1 MVARLK
7 MTMIRHRARLAR
19 MIRSSGAPEMA

>member
-7 MTMIRHRARLAR
+7 MTMIRRRARLAR
-19 MIRSSGAPEMA
+19 MSRSSGAPEIA